1 MLDLAPDRMKM
12 VDRQLARRGVR
23 DSHVLD
29 AMREVPREAF
39 VPEGLQE
46 FAYEDTPLPIEAGQT
61 ISQPYIVGLMVE
73 AAEVRPGDRVLEIG
87 AGSGYAAA
95 VISRIADRVY
105 AIERHDELTVLATQR
120 LKRLGYDNVEVRTGD
135 GTHGWPEAAPFDA
148 ILAAA
153 GGPAVPQVR
162 KDQLD
167 IGGCLVMPVGETQ
180 REQRLVKV
188 TRTSARHF
196 EEEDLGGVMFVPLIG
211 EHGWTRDEQETSRS
225 RRAPEPRS
233 FRAPSP
239 GPSISDLI
247 AAAAEPLPDIDHP
260 AFGEV
265 IDRFANAKVV
275 LLGEAS
281 HGTSEFYRAR
291 AAITRRL
298 IETHGFT
305 IVAAEADWPD
315 AASLDRYVR
324 DRPPPPHAEPP
335 FRRFPTWMWRNT
347 DVEAFIEGLRAWN
360 LDRPPERRAGFY
372 GLDLY
377 NLSASIR
384 AVLDYLD
391 KVDPDAASVA
401 RQRYGCLTPWAKEPQ
416 TYGRMALTSGFAL
429 CEAGVVKMLSE
440 LLSSRLD
447 YARHDGET
455 FLDATANA
463 RLVKNAEAYYR
474 VMYYGSAQ
482 SWNLRDTHMFE
493 TLCAILDA
501 KGPDAKAVVW
511 AHNSHIG
518 DASKTEMGAVRDEL
532 NIGQLCRERF
542 GDEAALIGFGTH
554 TGTVACASDWDA
566 PMEVKRVNPSR
577 PNSYE
582 RLAHDSGVGRF
593 LLDVRESVHEN
604 LRHRLLEPRL
614 ERFIGVI
621 YRPDTERWSHYST
634 CSLPQQFDAYIW
646 FDETAA
652 VTPLPTR
659 VREGPEETYPF
670 GL

>member
-1 MLDLAPDRMKM
+1 MLDLAHQRELMI
-12 VDRQLARRGVR
+12 DRQLAARGVR

-29 AMREVPREAF
+29 AMRQVPREAF

-61 ISQPYIVGLMVE
+61 ISQPFIVAAMIE
-73 AAEVRPGDRVLEIG
+73 AAEIRAGDHVLEVG

-95 VISRIADRVY
+95 VMSRIAARVY
-105 AIERHDELTVLATQR
+105 AIERHEALSRAAAER
-120 LKRLGYDNVEVRTGD
+120 IRRLGYDNVEVRTGD
-135 GTHGWPEAAPFDA
+135 GTLGWPEAAPFDA
-148 ILAAA
+148 ILVAA
-153 GGPAVPQVR
+153 GGPAIPETL

-167 IGGCLVMPVGETQ
+167 IGGRLVMPLGETQ
-180 REQRLVKV
+180 QEQRLVKV
-188 TRTSARHF
+188 TRTAATHF
-196 EEEDLGGVMFVPLIG
+196 EEEDLGAVTFVPLIG
-211 EHGWTRDEQETSRS
+211 QHGWAEDVRA
-225 RRAPEPRS
+225 RRPPEPRS
-233 FRAPSP
+233 FREPASQPP
-239 GPSISDLI
+239 IAELI
-247 AAAAEPLPDIDHP
+247 RAAAEPLPALDDP
-260 AFGEV
+260 GFGALF
-265 IDRFANAKVV
+265 DRFADARVV

-298 IETHGFT
+298 IEAHGFS
-305 IVAAEADWPD
+305 IVAVEADWPD

-324 DRPPPPHAEPP
+324 ERPAPAHAEPP

-347 DVEAFIEGLRAWN
+347 DVEAFIEWLRGWN
-360 LDRPPERRAGFY
+360 LARPAQARTGFY

-391 KVDPDAASVA
+391 RVDPEAAGVA

-416 TYGRMALTSGFAL
+416 TYGRMALTSGYAS
-429 CEAGVVKMLSE
+429 CEAGVVKMLSD
-440 LLSSRLD
+440 LLAKRLH
-447 YARHDGET
+447 YAAQDSDS
-455 FLDATANA
+455 FLDAAANA

-474 VMYYGSAQ
+474 AMYYGAAE

-493 TLCAILDA
+493 TLCAVLDA
-501 KGPDAKAVVW
+501 RGPGAKAVVW

-518 DASKTEMGAVRDEL
+518 DASKTEIGAVRAEL

-542 GDEAALIGFGTH
+542 GQDAALIGFGTH
-554 TGTVACASDWDA
+554 SGTVACASDWDG
-566 PMEVKRVNPSR
+566 PIEIKSVNPSR
-577 PNSYE
+577 PDSYE
-582 RLAHDSGVGRF
+582 RLAHDSGVGAF
-593 LLDVRESVHEN
+593 LLDLRETAHPH
-604 LRHRLLEPRL
+604 LRQRLMDPKL

-621 YRPDTERWSHYST
+621 YRPETERWSHYSA
-634 CSLPQQFDAYIW
+634 CILPLQFDAYVW
-646 FDETAA
+646 FDETTA

-659 VREGPEETYPF
+659 VRQGPEETYPF